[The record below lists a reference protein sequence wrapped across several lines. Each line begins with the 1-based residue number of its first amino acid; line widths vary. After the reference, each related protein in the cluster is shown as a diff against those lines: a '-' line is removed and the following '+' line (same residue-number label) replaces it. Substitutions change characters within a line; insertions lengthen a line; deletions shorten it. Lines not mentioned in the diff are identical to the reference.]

1 MKKTLFKIKAGYY
14 IKVLMAF
21 YEENTFQGKGWI
33 FDLVSTIHVC
43 SHKKMFN
50 SFVVKEE
57 WAVIIVDG
65 SAYEVIGTEIVKV
78 TENMR

>member
-1 MKKTLFKIKAGYY
+1 
-14 IKVLMAF
+14 
-21 YEENTFQGKGWI
+21 
-33 FDLVSTIHVC
+33 
-43 SHKKMFN
+43 MFN